1 MAKQV
6 SKPKPISYEEALKH
20 VVSLVFDQFRSVEE
34 LIGEPELEYDGRKAD
49 YQSIQQ
55 EYRGFMQ
62 VSSTAIFA
70 DTIEERKATLEQ
82 LQQRAKTFLKQS
94 LDSKL
99 KMQRKLY
106 EIGAGLISELGSAEE
121 GFYGKIVE
129 NGFKHPEDISKLR
142 EEREG
147 AGVKI
152 KGTQD
157 DDGLEGVL
165 AMFGSML
172 RNTSREDLEPYLKR
186 QSRAIARI
194 QGFMDKYRNSGF
206 DLTPFQMILNYVNPI
221 LDPFDG
227 PHGKMVMASNLVGP
241 QNQF

>member
-106 EIGAGLISELGSAEE
+106 EIGAGTSEIRRLLIGREL
-121 GFYGKIVE
+121 
-129 NGFKHPEDISKLR
+129 FKET
-142 EEREG
+142 E
-147 AGVKI
+147 
-152 KGTQD
+152 
-157 DDGLEGVL
+157 
-165 AMFGSML
+165 
-172 RNTSREDLEPYLKR
+172 
-186 QSRAIARI
+186 
-194 QGFMDKYRNSGF
+194 
-206 DLTPFQMILNYVNPI
+206 
-221 LDPFDG
+221 
-227 PHGKMVMASNLVGP
+227 
-241 QNQF
+241 